1 MALSSGDKLKN
12 FAEAV
17 TGDAKQIC
25 GQIEQQAKK
34 ELQEKTKAGKAK
46 ILAETQEY
54 IHRETEKIKKEKS
67 LEISKA
73 NIKARQEYFKYG
85 DAVSSQVFLSV
96 QKKLSAFIK
105 SGSYTD
111 YLLQSCK
118 NVLEKTGADVGIFY
132 MPDDEKTMETVK
144 AELEN
149 GFDLAKT
156 EFIKDET
163 IKGGGLRFF
172 DHAKNVLIN
181 DVFEEKTERAKELL
195 NFIISPH
202 FTSVK

>member
-1 MALSSGDKLKN
+1 
-12 FAEAV
+12 
-17 TGDAKQIC
+17 
-25 GQIEQQAKK
+25 
-34 ELQEKTKAGKAK
+34 
-46 ILAETQEY
+46 LAETQEY